1 MARLRRLILPAMLGL
16 AAYWAVF
23 GGEYSVFEV
32 RRARQGAAAE
42 AAALER
48 LRQEID
54 SLQARADSLESDSA
68 ALERLAREHFGMI
81 RDGEVLYRF
90 AEPEP
95 PDSVPSG
102 PGGGGR

>member
-1 MARLRRLILPAMLGL
+1 MARLRKAILPAMLAL

-23 GGEYSVFEV
+23 GGEYSVLEV
-32 RRARQGAAAE
+32 RRARQAAAAE
-42 AAALER
+42 AAQLER
-48 LRQEID
+48 LRLEID
-54 SLQARADSLESDSA
+54 SLQARYDSLEGDSA

-90 AEPEP
+90 AEPAP
-95 PDSVPSG
+95 PDSASSG